1 MNIANQLTVLRMLMI
16 PIFLVFLLIP
26 MGHSVLIV
34 GGAHILI
41 GRFVAAVL
49 FILASLTDLLDGY
62 LARRLNL
69 VSNFGK
75 FMDPLADKL
84 LVMAAFVALVGLGEI
99 PSWMVIVIL
108 AREFAI
114 TGFRLVAVEQ
124 GQVIAASSFAKWK
137 TTFQMLALILYLLN
151 NLPFGDN
158 GFPLAFIFLWIA
170 VILTIASG
178 WDYLAKNTHVFR
190 TTNKK

>member
-1 MNIANQLTVLRMLMI
+1 MNIANQLTVLRMVLI
-16 PIFLVFLLIP
+16 PVFLILLLVP
-26 MGHSVLIV
+26 MGHAELMVGDAQFTVARLI
-34 GGAHILI
+34 
-41 GRFVAAVL
+41 AAIV
-49 FILASLTDLLDGY
+49 FIVASLTDFLDGY
-62 LARRLNL
+62 LARRLHL

-84 LVMAAFVALVGLGEI
+84 LTMAAFVALVGLREM

-124 GQVIAASSFAKWK
+124 GQVIAASPIAKWK

-151 NLPFGDN
+151 NIPFGTN
-158 GFPLAFIFLWIA
+158 GFPLAYICLWVA
-170 VILTIASG
+170 VILTILSG
-178 WDYLAKNTHVFR
+178 WDYFAKNKHVLR
-190 TTNKK
+190 NSNLK